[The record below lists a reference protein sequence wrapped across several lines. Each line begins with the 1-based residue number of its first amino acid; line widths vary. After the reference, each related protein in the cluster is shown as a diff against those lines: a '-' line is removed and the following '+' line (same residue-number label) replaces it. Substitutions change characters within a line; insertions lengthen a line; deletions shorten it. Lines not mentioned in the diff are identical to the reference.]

1 LKIIS
6 WNTNR
11 ATKSSKVWE
20 ILTELDG
27 DVLLLQEVTDIP
39 SSFLSK
45 YDYLTAVPRTKNG
58 KEQRFKT
65 TVLSKTPLLQDL
77 NLQSKI
83 NWVNN
88 ELDFFSGNILS
99 CTTKINNKLKINLI
113 SVYSPAWPIP
123 DSRLEGI
130 DISSIKLKSNP
141 KIYCTEILWAL
152 LKDSLSGNSGS
163 WIIAGDFNSSTT
175 FDWMW
180 GKKPRGNQEIIDRM
194 NSLGFVDSL
203 SSYERQLVPTFMN
216 LRNKKLIHQ
225 LDYVYLDE
233 TLSRK
238 ILRSYALDNQQI
250 FDEPISDH
258 LPVITELKL
267 NDL

>member
-1 LKIIS
+1 MKIIS

-20 ILTELDG
+20 ILSELDG
-27 DVLLLQEVTDIP
+27 DVLLLQEVKDIP
-39 SSFLSK
+39 SSFLSI
-45 YDYLTAVPRTKNG
+45 YDSLSAVPKTKNG

-65 TVLSKTPLLQDL
+65 TVLSKTPLLRDL
-77 NLQSKI
+77 YLQSKI
-83 NWVNN
+83 KWVNN

-99 CTTKINNKLKINLI
+99 CTTKINSELSINLI

-130 DISSIKLKSNP
+130 DASSIKLKNNP

-152 LKDSLSGNSGS
+152 LKDSLSENSGG
-163 WIIAGDFNSSTT
+163 WVIAGDFNSSTT

-203 SSYERQLVPTFMN
+203 SSYEGKLVPTFIN
-216 LRNKKLIHQ
+216 LRNKASIHQ
-225 LDYVYLDE
+225 LDYVYLDKV
-233 TLSRK
+233 LSEK
-238 ILRSYALDNQQI
+238 ILKSYVLENQEI
-250 FDEPISDH
+250 FDKSISDH
-258 LPVITELKL
+258 LPVVTELKF
-267 NDL
+267 NDQ